1 MSEKFMCV
9 CGKREQ
15 LNITNWKRH
24 LDNCKAR
31 KIKISSRSITSFFP
45 TPKRVRMNTESNYS
59 CSNGKY
65 YLCTGYL
72 ILNIIN

>member
-9 CGKREQ
+9 CGKKREQ

-24 LDNCKAR
+24 LDNCKPR
-31 KIKISSRSITSFFP
+31 KTKISSRPISSFFP
-45 TPKRVRMNTESNYS
+45 RPKKVRMNTESNYS

-65 YLCTGYL
+65 YL
-72 ILNIIN
+72 NQ